1 MKKIVILVI
10 LMAIGWKLYDRTHV
24 ARERPAARHA
34 PTAESLT
41 EAPTIRQLVDT
52 ADKHF
57 KCDGRQHCSQMT
69 SCEEATYFQKNC
81 PGTKMDGDH
90 DGIPCE
96 QQHCT

>member
-10 LMAIGWKLYDRTHV
+10 LLAIGWKLYDRTHGASERAIAQREPVTEPV
-24 ARERPAARHA
+24 AD
-34 PTAESLT
+34 
-41 EAPTIRQLVDT
+41 APTIQQLV
-52 ADKHF
+52 AAPDKHF
-57 KCDGRQHCSQMT
+57 TCDGRQHCSQMT

-96 QQHCT
+96 QQFCR

>member
-10 LMAIGWKLYDRTHV
+10 LLAIGWKLFDRTHG
-24 ARERPAARHA
+24 AHERPVARHA
-34 PTAESLT
+34 PVAVPVND
-41 EAPTIRQLVDT
+41 APTIRQLVDT
-52 ADKHF
+52 SDKHF
-57 KCDGRQHCSQMT
+57 TCDGRQHCSQMT

-96 QQHCT
+96 QQFCH